1 LNKLKLLLS
10 RTNPRWRLSV
20 KPPDEQ
26 RRSVPKN
33 SRAFFGMSKETIDS
47 GQLICGSLGLKLPTA
62 ELVAAPLRIVVA
74 RESPHFLPP

>member
-1 LNKLKLLLS
+1 
-10 RTNPRWRLSV
+10 
-20 KPPDEQ
+20 
-26 RRSVPKN
+26 
-33 SRAFFGMSKETIDS
+33 MSKETIDS